1 MSMHTVTDG
10 DRTLLSG
17 CSFILIPLGLII
29 LAFFLLRPILQP
41 MFDTRKNTPP
51 SPSERS
57 SSPPETAEPLPPASL
72 PAPQG
77 TAP

>member
-10 DRTLLSG
+10 DRTILSG
-17 CSFILIPLGLII
+17 CSFILIPLGLIF

-41 MFDTRKNTPP
+41 YLESLDNPPPAASTP
-51 SPSERS
+51 SNA
-57 SSPPETAEPLPPASL
+57 PPDTAEP
-72 PAPQG
+72 PQG